1 MSLRVATDG
10 LEAAEAGGV
19 GWWVGTAIGGQ
30 LAPPEYHGWW
40 WVSGGS
46 CGTGCAW
53 VGSSHWE
60 PSSRKVCTTCILA
73 PLVELALVGLVA
85 LVTSG

>member
-1 MSLRVATDG
+1 MSLLVATDG

-40 WVSGGS
+40 WGGFWWELWY
-46 CGTGCAW
+46 W

>member
-1 MSLRVATDG
+1 MVISLVFRSLRKIIPAGWVNLRVATDG

-40 WVSGGS
+40 
-46 CGTGCAW
+46 
-53 VGSSHWE
+53 
-60 PSSRKVCTTCILA
+60 
-73 PLVELALVGLVA
+73 
-85 LVTSG
+85 